1 MKNFNPRFKKILAL
15 LVLTTAFIACD
26 GVPDKTDDDGA
37 EYNGPPKQ
45 IISVK
50 DAKSMYDSYTD
61 RRSTIIK
68 KYEEEQ
74 DSTEKFYP
82 TRYGQYDFETM
93 KHYMAYLEDQ
103 AKMAKVKITGLR
115 YYFANYPADGSVGD
129 TKEYEKHNSFFI
141 LPTAEFNGEELG
153 FFIRVDDDGNR
164 NAVPVRDVVKR
175 MLEGAKQGGGNM
187 NPEQVPSF
195 GSKMLLLN
203 PVFQGGG
210 EDISLTLNE
219 SHLVPPPPTGK
230 DDFGGN

>member
-37 EYNGPPKQ
+37 EYDGPPKQ

-82 TRYGQYDFETM
+82 TRYGKYDFETM

-103 AKMAKVKITGLR
+103 AKMAKVNKSSGSMVTQITTSLMKR
-115 YYFANYPADGSVGD
+115 P
-129 TKEYEKHNSFFI
+129 ECLI
-141 LPTAEFNGEELG
+141 RRGERSSNK
-153 FFIRVDDDGNR
+153 RV
-164 NAVPVRDVVKR
+164 
-175 MLEGAKQGGGNM
+175 
-187 NPEQVPSF
+187 
-195 GSKMLLLN
+195 
-203 PVFQGGG
+203 
-210 EDISLTLNE
+210 
-219 SHLVPPPPTGK
+219 
-230 DDFGGN
+230 